1 MLLYYLI
8 FLDLLLGYITIVY
21 GLHKFGILKKYNI
34 SLALGFIIMWRTKRG
49 RKFLN
54 KLSRYRRFW
63 QLYGNLAIAICVITM
78 VFMFIILF
86 MGAIVAISIR
96 TEPPPLQNLLVLP
109 GINPI
114 IPLWYGIFALA
125 VGIIVH
131 EFSHGIL
138 ARVAKIKVKSLGLL
152 LCIVPIGAFVE
163 PDEKEIEKINRRSRS
178 RIFATGPTSNIIFA
192 LIFAGIFSWAFMAS
206 LSPTV
211 DGVLVVN
218 VTEDFPAEEA
228 GIKPGMV
235 ITEIEG
241 MDVNGTSLEN
251 VKIEK
256 QEDFSNFL
264 KSRQPNDVIN
274 LTVYENHKKMQF
286 HNITLADKYN
296 NTERTKDRGVGFL
309 GVNTRGVEEFK
320 NSLAYPVSSAGDNT
334 AQRRYNL
341 IQYFMLLPVD
351 SKILP
356 FHSPITEVYEVTGPL
371 SVLPTTL
378 FWILAN
384 MFFYLFWLNILLG
397 IFNMIP
403 AIPLDGGYVFK
414 DGMSAVLARLRPAM
428 KKDKLMAT
436 VNLLSF
442 SLSFLIFILFMMIIM
457 GPYLF
462 AI

>member
-8 FLDLLLGYITIVY
+8 FLDILLGYITIVY

-86 MGAIVAISIR
+86 MGAVVAISIR
-96 TEPPPLQNLLVLP
+96 TEPVPLQNMLVLP

-178 RIFATGPTSNIIFA
+178 RIFATGPTSNIIFG

-206 LSPTV
+206 LTPAV

-218 VTEDFPAEEA
+218 VTKDFPAEEA

-241 MDVNGTSLEN
+241 MDVNGTSLNTVE
-251 VKIEK
+251 IEK

-264 KSRQPNDVIN
+264 RSRKANDVIN
-274 LTVYENHKKMQF
+274 ITVYENHKKMQF
-286 HNITLADKYN
+286 NNITLADKYN
-296 NTERTKDRGVGFL
+296 NTEQKKDRGAGFL
-309 GVNTRGVEEFK
+309 GVSTRGVEEFK
-320 NSLAYPVSSAGDNT
+320 ESLAHPVTSAGNDV
-334 AQRRYNL
+334 AQRRFNL

-371 SVLPTTL
+371 SVLPTAL
-378 FWILAN
+378 FWVLAN

-414 DGMSAVLARLRPAM
+414 DGMSALLARLRPAM